1 MLQAAR
7 DVARLP
13 ISPDRFSPVTSTCG
27 RSSGKST
34 SGFARL
40 RRWACR
46 RGRKRLLSR
55 PCHIVR
61 VSLLLTLIDLIE
73 FINPVEP
80 SPLVINCSLCCSRL
94 DIHVNEAISR

>member
-13 ISPDRFSPVTSTCG
+13 ISPDRFSPVTSPCG
-27 RSSGKST
+27 RSLGKST

-40 RRWACR
+40 RRWVCR

-61 VSLLLTLIDLIE
+61 VSLLPIDLIE

-80 SPLVINCSLCCSRL
+80 NALVINRSLCCSRL
-94 DIHVNEAISR
+94 VIHVNETISR